1 MEKTI
6 LIAEDDL
13 DILNLLKDYLKAS
26 NYETEFTQNGEQAY
40 TLFQNKTI
48 DLAILYLMLPGM
60 DGFELCR
67 RIRKESNIPIII
79 LSAKK
84 SDSDKIL
91 ALGLGADD
99 YIVKPF
105 SPREL
110 IARIKS
116 IFRRVD
122 ELSNNDSSK
131 DLIEINNLSV
141 NQLARSVTLQG
152 NKVDLSVKE
161 YDILLFLMNHPNQA
175 LSREKIFNKVWGYD
189 HYGDMNT
196 VTVHVRKL
204 REKIEEDPTNPKY
217 IETVWGIG
225 CQSLPLNLKQ
235 DLEGA
240 SFTILRQPN
249 D

>member
-1 MEKTI
+1 MNKRI

-13 DILNLLKDYLKAS
+13 DILNLIKDYLKAS
-26 NYETEFTQNGEQAY
+26 DYETEYSQNGDDAY
-40 TLFQNKTI
+40 SLFQNKSI
-48 DLAILYLMLPGM
+48 DLAILDLMLPGT

-122 ELSNNDSSK
+122 ELSNYNPSQ
-131 DLIEINNLSV
+131 DLIEV
-141 NQLARSVTLQG
+141 NDLKIDTLGHSVTLKED
-152 NKVDLSVKE
+152 KVDLSVKE
-161 YDILLFLMNHPNQA
+161 YDILLFLINHSNQA

-189 HYGDMNT
+189 NYGDINT

-204 REKIEEDPTNPKY
+204 REKIEEDPSNPKY

-225 CQSLPLNLKQ
+225 YK
-235 DLEGA
+235 
-240 SFTILRQPN
+240 FVK
-249 D
+249 

>member
-1 MEKTI
+1 MKKKI

-13 DILNLLKDYLKAS
+13 DILNLVKDYLSAS
-26 NYETEFTQNGEQAY
+26 DFETEHSQNGEEAY
-40 TLFQNKTI
+40 ALFQNQSI
-48 DLAILYLMLPGM
+48 DLAILDLMLPGI

-122 ELSNNDSSK
+122 ELNDQTSSK
-131 DLIEINNLSV
+131 DLIKVHDLVIDTLG
-141 NQLARSVTLQG
+141 RSVTLKE
-152 NKVDLSVKE
+152 NKIDLSVKE
-161 YDILLFLMNHPNQA
+161 YDILLFLINHPNQA
-175 LSREKIFNKVWGYD
+175 LSREKIFNTVWGYEN
-189 HYGDMNT
+189 YGDINT

-204 REKIEEDPTNPKY
+204 REKIEEDPSDPKY

-225 CQSLPLNLKQ
+225 YK
-235 DLEGA
+235 
-240 SFTILRQPN
+240 FIK
-249 D
+249 

>member
-1 MEKTI
+1 VKEGLMDKRI

-13 DILNLLKDYLKAS
+13 DILNLLRDYLNAS
-26 NYETEFTQNGEQAY
+26 NYETECSQNGTDAY
-40 TLFQNKTI
+40 RLFQNKTI
-48 DLAILYLMLPGM
+48 DLAILDLMLPKI

-84 SDSDKIL
+84 TDSDKIL

-99 YIVKPF
+99 YLVKPF

-122 ELSNNDSSK
+122 ELSDSGLRKDIIKINDLCI
-131 DLIEINNLSV
+131 DTLGL
-141 NQLARSVTLQG
+141 SVTLQD
-152 NKVDLSVKE
+152 NKIDLSAKE
-161 YDILLFLMNHPNQA
+161 YDILLFLVNHSNQA
-175 LSREKIFNKVWGYD
+175 LSREKIFNKVWGYEN
-189 HYGDMNT
+189 YGDINT

-204 REKIEEDPTNPKY
+204 REKIEADPSNPKF

-225 CQSLPLNLKQ
+225 YK
-235 DLEGA
+235 
-240 SFTILRQPN
+240 FMK
-249 D
+249 

>member
-1 MEKTI
+1 MEKRI

-13 DILNLLKDYLKAS
+13 DILNLLRDYLKAS
-26 NYETEFTQNGEQAY
+26 NYETEYTQNGADAY
-40 TLFQNKTI
+40 EIFQNKTI
-48 DLAILYLMLPGM
+48 DLAILDLMIPGI

-67 RIRKESNIPIII
+67 RIRNESNIPIII

-84 SDSDKIL
+84 TDSDKIL

-122 ELSNNDSSK
+122 ELSDSSSPK
-131 DLIEINNLSV
+131 ELIKINDLCIDTLG
-141 NQLARSVTLQG
+141 RSVTLQE
-152 NKVDLSVKE
+152 NKIDLSAKE
-161 YDILLFLMNHPNQA
+161 YDILLFLAKHSNQA
-175 LSREKIFNKVWGYD
+175 LSREKIFNNVWGYET
-189 HYGDMNT
+189 YGDINT

-204 REKIEEDPTNPKY
+204 REKIESDPSNPKF

-225 CQSLPLNLKQ
+225 YK
-235 DLEGA
+235 
-240 SFTILRQPN
+240 FIKH
-249 D
+249 

>member
-1 MEKTI
+1 MKKRI

-13 DILNLLKDYLKAS
+13 DILNLVKDYLNAS
-26 NYETEFTQNGEQAY
+26 DYETEYSQNGDDAY
-40 TLFQNKTI
+40 ALFQNKSI
-48 DLAILYLMLPGM
+48 DLAILDLMLPGI

-122 ELSNNDSSK
+122 ELSNFDSSK
-131 DLIEINNLSV
+131 DLIEVDDLKIDTLG
-141 NQLARSVTLQG
+141 RSVTLKEE
-152 NKVDLSVKE
+152 KVDLSVKE
-161 YDILLFLMNHPNQA
+161 YDILLFLVNHSNQA

-189 HYGDMNT
+189 NYGDINT

-204 REKIEEDPTNPKY
+204 REKIEEDPSNPKY

-225 CQSLPLNLKQ
+225 YK
-235 DLEGA
+235 
-240 SFTILRQPN
+240 FIK
-249 D
+249 

>member
-1 MEKTI
+1 MNKRI

-13 DILNLLKDYLKAS
+13 DILNLIKDYLKAS
-26 NYETEFTQNGEQAY
+26 DYETEYSQNGTDAY
-40 TLFQNKTI
+40 SLFQNKSI
-48 DLAILYLMLPGM
+48 DLAILDLMLPGI

-122 ELSNNDSSK
+122 ELSNYNPSQ
-131 DLIEINNLSV
+131 DLIEVHDLKV
-141 NQLARSVTLQG
+141 DTLGHSVTLKED
-152 NKVDLSVKE
+152 KVDLSVKE
-161 YDILLFLMNHPNQA
+161 YDILLFLINHPNQA

-189 HYGDMNT
+189 NYGDINT

-204 REKIEEDPTNPKY
+204 REKIEEDPSNPKY

-225 CQSLPLNLKQ
+225 YKFIK
-235 DLEGA
+235 D
-240 SFTILRQPN
+240 
-249 D
+249 

>member
-1 MEKTI
+1 MNKRI

-13 DILNLLKDYLKAS
+13 DILNLIKDYLKAS
-26 NYETEFTQNGEQAY
+26 DYETEYSQNGTDAY
-40 TLFQNKTI
+40 SLFQNKSI
-48 DLAILYLMLPGM
+48 DLAILDLMLPGI

-91 ALGLGADD
+91 ALSLGADD

-122 ELSNNDSSK
+122 ELSNYNPSQ
-131 DLIEINNLSV
+131 DLIEVHDLKV
-141 NQLARSVTLQG
+141 DTLGHSVTLKED
-152 NKVDLSVKE
+152 KVDLSVKE
-161 YDILLFLMNHPNQA
+161 YDILLFLINHPNQA

-189 HYGDMNT
+189 NYGDINT

-204 REKIEEDPTNPKY
+204 REKIEEDPSNPKY

-225 CQSLPLNLKQ
+225 YKFIK
-235 DLEGA
+235 D
-240 SFTILRQPN
+240 
-249 D
+249 

>member
-1 MEKTI
+1 MEKRI

-13 DILNLLKDYLKAS
+13 DILNLLRDYLKAS
-26 NYETEFTQNGEQAY
+26 NYETEYAQNGTDAY
-40 TLFQNKTI
+40 EIFQSKTI
-48 DLAILYLMLPGM
+48 DLAILDLMIPGI

-99 YIVKPF
+99 YMVKPF

-122 ELSNNDSSK
+122 ELSENSSPK
-131 DLIEINNLSV
+131 ELIEINDLCIDT
-141 NQLARSVTLQG
+141 LGRSVTLQE
-152 NKVDLSVKE
+152 NKINLSAKE
-161 YDILLFLMNHPNQA
+161 YDILLFLVHHSNQA
-175 LSREKIFNKVWGYD
+175 LSREKIFNNVWGYET
-189 HYGDMNT
+189 YGDINT

-204 REKIEEDPTNPKY
+204 REKIEADPSNPKF

-225 CQSLPLNLKQ
+225 YKFIKQ
-235 DLEGA
+235 
-240 SFTILRQPN
+240 
-249 D
+249 

>member
-1 MEKTI
+1 MEKRI

-13 DILNLLKDYLKAS
+13 DILNLVKDYLKAS
-26 NYETEFTQNGEQAY
+26 NYETEYSQNGEEAY
-40 TLFQNKTI
+40 TLFQNKSI
-48 DLAILYLMLPGM
+48 DLAILDLMLPGV

-67 RIRKESNIPIII
+67 RIRQESNIPIII

-122 ELSNNDSSK
+122 ELSDQTSSK
-131 DLIEINNLSV
+131 DFIEINDLV
-141 NQLARSVTLQG
+141 IDTLGRSVTLQE
-152 NKVDLSVKE
+152 KRIDLSVKE
-161 YDILLFLMNHPNQA
+161 YDILLFLINHSNQA
-175 LSREKIFNKVWGYD
+175 LSREKIFNKVWGYEN
-189 HYGDMNT
+189 YGDINT

-204 REKIEEDPTNPKY
+204 REKIEEDPSNPKY

-225 CQSLPLNLKQ
+225 YK
-235 DLEGA
+235 
-240 SFTILRQPN
+240 FIK
-249 D
+249 

>member
-13 DILNLLKDYLKAS
+13 DISNLIRDYLNAS
-26 NYETEFTQNGEQAY
+26 NYKTKIAQNGKAAY
-40 TLFQNKTI
+40 TFFQNNNI
-48 DLAILYLMLPGM
+48 DLAILDLMLPKI

-122 ELSNNDSSK
+122 ELSNNSTR
-131 DLIEINNLSV
+131 EILTINGLTINK
-141 NQLARSVTLQG
+141 LARSVTLKG
-152 NKVDLSVKE
+152 NKIDLSVKE

-175 LSREKIFNKVWGYD
+175 LSRTRIFNTVWGYEN
-189 HYGDMNT
+189 YGDINT

-204 REKIEEDPTNPKY
+204 REKIEEDPSNPEY

-225 CQSLPLNLKQ
+225 YKFIKG
-235 DLEGA
+235 E
-240 SFTILRQPN
+240 
-249 D
+249 